1 LKESVSSGIDSFFMK
16 VLMVCLGNICR
27 SPLAHGILEHKAPS
41 NWTIDSAGTSGWHEG
56 ERPDTRSI
64 ITAKGRGIAIDQ
76 QTSRPFVVDDF
87 KRFDII
93 FAMDSSN
100 YSNILRLAPD
110 EESALKVRL
119 IMNEVYPKENRQVPD
134 PYTGGQ
140 NGFEEVY
147 DMLELALDEFLNSN
161 LNG

>member
-1 LKESVSSGIDSFFMK
+1 
-16 VLMVCLGNICR
+16 
-27 SPLAHGILEHKAPS
+27 
-41 NWTIDSAGTSGWHEG
+41 
-56 ERPDTRSI
+56 
-64 ITAKGRGIAIDQ
+64 
-76 QTSRPFVVDDF
+76 
-87 KRFDII
+87 
-93 FAMDSSN
+93 MDSSN

-119 IMNEVYPKENRQVPD
+119 IMNEVYTKENRQVPD